1 MANNNKIYL
10 ITSANAEAGTLET
23 MPVTPNMNRMSSD
36 DLLKSNL
43 HFSKDDKVCITS
55 ESSIDIVM
63 SRMLDDDRKKAMEV
77 LKDKF
82 AFRKI
87 LTAIYPDYQ
96 YKHIK
101 IETIKS
107 LNITKKAVIKPLKG
121 CFGTAVR
128 VIDSDTNCN
137 DLFNEL
143 KADLDKNGAVFSDT
157 VLSKNDFIIEDFIS
171 GQEYAVDMFYD
182 AEGKPH
188 IVNIYHHPMPREE
201 AYLHVIYCT
210 SRDIFN
216 RIYDKAIAF
225 FTELN
230 KILNVT
236 NFLIH
241 SEFRLD
247 DEVLMPI
254 EMNSMRFGGMG
265 LGNMVYH
272 SLGINPY
279 VYFAQNKSPNW
290 TKIWANYPTDIFAYF
305 IAYNGKSVDKTLFKP
320 NIEQL
325 KKEFTTLLLDKI
337 FDYKTQLAF
346 GIFII
351 KEDAENLKKLL
362 NIEFD
367 DFFEPI

>member
-1 MANNNKIYL
+1 MIENHKIHL
-10 ITSANAEAGTLET
+10 ITSVNAEAGTLET
-23 MPVTPNMNRMSSD
+23 MPETQNMDRMSSD
-36 DLLKSNL
+36 DLTQSNL
-43 HFSKDDKVCITS
+43 YFSKDDKVCITS

-63 SRMLDDDRKKAMEV
+63 SRMLDTDRKKAMEV

-87 LTAIYPDYQ
+87 LSTIYPDYR

-101 IETIKS
+101 IEAIKS
-107 LNITKKAVIKPLKG
+107 LYITKKAVIKPLKG
-121 CFGTAVR
+121 CFGTAIR
-128 VIDSDTNCN
+128 IIDETTNCH

-143 KADLDKNGAVFSDT
+143 KADLDKNGAVFSNT

-171 GQEYAVDMFYD
+171 GEEYAVDMFYD
-182 AEGKPH
+182 EKGKPH
-188 IVNIYHHPMPREE
+188 IVNIYHHPMPKEE
-201 AYLHVIYCT
+201 AYLHVVYCT
-210 SRDIFN
+210 SKDIFN
-216 RIYDKAIAF
+216 RIYDKAITF
-225 FTELN
+225 FTALN

-247 DEVLMPI
+247 NDVLMPI
-254 EMNSMRFGGMG
+254 EMNPMRFGGMG
-265 LGNMVYH
+265 LGNMIYH

-279 VYFAQNKSPNW
+279 AYFAQNKSPNW
-290 TKIWANYPTDIFAYF
+290 TKIWAENPTDIYAFF
-305 IAYNGKSVDKTLFKP
+305 IAYNGKSIDKNLFKP
-320 NIEQL
+320 NIERL
-325 KKEFTTLLLDKI
+325 KKEFTTVLVDKI

-351 KEDAENLKKLL
+351 KEDAENLRKLL

>member
-1 MANNNKIYL
+1 MAKNNKVYL

-23 MPVTPNMNRMSSD
+23 MPVTENMDKMSSD
-36 DLLKSNL
+36 DLLKSTI
-43 HFSKDDKVCITS
+43 HFSKEDKVCITS

-63 SRMLDDDRKKAMEV
+63 GRMMDVERKKPIEV

-101 IETIKS
+101 IDEIKS
-107 LNITKKAVIKPLKG
+107 LSIHKKAVIKPLKG

-137 DLFNEL
+137 ELFDEL

-171 GQEYAVDMFYD
+171 GEEYAVDMFYD

-188 IVNIYHHPMPREE
+188 IVNIYHHPMPKEE
-201 AYLHVIYCT
+201 AYLHVVYCT
-210 SRDIFN
+210 SKEIFN
-216 RIYDKAIAF
+216 RIYDKAITF
-225 FTELN
+225 FTALN

-241 SEFRLD
+241 SEFRLNKG
-247 DEVLMPI
+247 VLMPI
-254 EMNSMRFGGMG
+254 EMNPMRFGGMG
-265 LGNMVYH
+265 LGNMIYH
-272 SLGINPY
+272 GLGVNPY
-279 VYFAQNKSPNW
+279 ACFAKNESPDW
-290 TKIWANYPTDIFAYF
+290 TKIWMENPNDIYAFF
-305 IAYNGKSVDKTLFKP
+305 IAYNGKSVDKNLSKP
-320 NIEQL
+320 NIERL
-325 KKEFTTLLLDKI
+325 KKEFTTVLLDKI

-362 NIEFD
+362 QIEFD
-367 DFFEPI
+367 DYFEPI

>member
-1 MANNNKIYL
+1 MAKNHKIHL
-10 ITSANAEAGTLET
+10 ITSVNAEAGTLET
-23 MPVTPNMNRMSSD
+23 MPVTQNMDMMSSD
-36 DLLKSNL
+36 DLLKSDL

-63 SRMLDDDRKKAMEV
+63 SRLLDADRKKAMEV

-87 LTAIYPDYQ
+87 LTEIYPDYQ
-96 YKHIK
+96 YRHIK
-101 IETIKS
+101 FEAIKS
-107 LNITKKAVIKPLKG
+107 LKITKKAVIKPLKG

-128 VIDSDTNCN
+128 VIDKTTNCAE
-137 DLFNEL
+137 LYAEL

-157 VLSKNDFIIEDFIS
+157 VLSKDDFIIEDFIS
-171 GQEYAVDMFYD
+171 GEEYAVDMFYD
-182 AEGKPH
+182 AKGKPH
-188 IVNIYHHPMPREE
+188 IINIYHHPMPREE

-210 SRDIFN
+210 SREIFN
-216 RIYDKAIAF
+216 RIFDKAMVF
-225 FTELN
+225 FTALN

-241 SEFRLD
+241 SEFRLND
-247 DEVLMPI
+247 DVFMPI
-254 EMNSMRFGGMG
+254 EMNAMRFGGMG
-265 LGNMVYH
+265 LGNMIYH
-272 SLGINPY
+272 ALGINPY
-279 VYFAQNKSPNW
+279 AYFAQNKSPNW
-290 TKIWANYPTDIFAYF
+290 TKIWAKHPTDIYAYF
-305 IAYNGKSVDKTLFKP
+305 IAYNGKSVDKTRFKP
-320 NIEQL
+320 NIEAL
-325 KKEFTTLLLDKI
+325 KKEFTTLLLDKT

-367 DFFEPI
+367 DYFEPI